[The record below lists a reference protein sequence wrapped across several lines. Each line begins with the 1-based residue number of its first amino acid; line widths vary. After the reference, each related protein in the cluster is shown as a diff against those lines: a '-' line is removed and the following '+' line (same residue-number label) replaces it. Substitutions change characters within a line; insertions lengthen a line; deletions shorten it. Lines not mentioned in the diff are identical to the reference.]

1 MQCDSVGDM
10 KSKIVFI
17 SSSNEQQQKIT
28 PVTLFAV
35 KENNTPV
42 HCSASD
48 QNFYFSSFGIHTS
61 NLLFFKIESNQLRT
75 KIKKK
80 KTTITLSAL

>member
-17 SSSNEQQQKIT
+17 LSSNEQQQKIT

-48 QNFYFSSFGIHTS
+48 QNFCFYSFWIH
-61 NLLFFKIESNQLRT
+61 LQFALFQDWKQ
-75 KIKKK
+75 
-80 KTTITLSAL
+80 SAKN